1 MEDHRRPRGRLR
13 IALAVGASLLATG
26 CSESRFSFPDPRSTQ
41 GEAIL
46 SLWRGAFVAALVIGA
61 FTAGLIL
68 WCLFRYRARDG
79 ADTVPRQVDHNV
91 PLEVV
96 YTAVPLLIVA
106 VLFGFTLNTQRTVE
120 KRHDAPMMVEV
131 TGFQWQ
137 WRFRYPAQQLEVSGG
152 PVNDARDNVPTMVL
166 PVGKPVRVVLTSRDV
181 IHAFWVPQFLFKKD
195 NVPGRTNEFDLTVT
209 EPGEYVG
216 RCAEFCGLEHDRMTF
231 RVLAVS
237 PDEFDAA
244 LAAVAGSSL

>member
-1 MEDHRRPRGRLR
+1 MGDHRGPGGRLR
-13 IALAVGASLLATG
+13 IAVAVAAALLTTG
-26 CSESRFSFPDPRSTQ
+26 CSRFSFPDPRSTQ
-41 GEAIL
+41 GDAIL
-46 SLWRGAFVAALVIGA
+46 SLWRGAFIAAMVIGG

-68 WCLFRYRARDG
+68 WCVFRYRARGDV
-79 ADTVPRQVDHNV
+79 DVDVPRQVDYNV
-91 PLEVV
+91 PLEIV

-106 VLFGFTLNTQRTVE
+106 VLFGFTLNTQRKVE
-120 KRHDAPMMVEV
+120 KRHDSPMVVEV

-137 WRFRYPAQQLEVSGG
+137 WRFRYPAQQVEVSGG
-152 PVNDARDNVPTMVL
+152 PVNAARDNVPTMVL

-209 EPGEYVG
+209 KPGEYVG

-231 RVLAVS
+231 RVRAVNES
-237 PDEFDAA
+237 EFDAA
-244 LAAVAGSSL
+244 LASVAGVAQ